1 MLTSIN
7 TSATQY
13 RDVFVRMSAS
23 LWLHT
28 CSFEWSPGVTA
39 VCGDLIAWSSIFN
52 SAVHSEGWTHLHMPP
67 THCTR
72 NLSCSCLAVIQGLWC
87 QSDFSFSGKNI
98 CSSNTSQSL
107 QTPGGAAKHWEDYD
121 SFCFS
126 SAFDTFLQSLWL
138 AEMLSVKQVNQNL
151 QAWIPGYLTD
161 RPQYIRM
168 LGCLSDVVMGNTGT
182 PRELYCQDF
191 VGWRDR
197 DRHCSIPAWGQC
209 KRHCVMHQIV
219 KHKLNK
225 EPPGCMGEA
234 VRVPLSQSISCLNQ

>member
-13 RDVFVRMSAS
+13 RDVFVRMSAL

-52 SAVHSEGWTHLHMPP
+52 SAVHSEGWTHLHRPC

-87 QSDFSFSGKNI
+87 QSDFSFSGKNV

-126 SAFDTFLQSLWL
+126 SAFDTFTL
-138 AEMLSVKQVNQNL
+138 AGWDALSE
-151 QAWIPGYLTD
+151 AGEP
-161 RPQYIRM
+161 
-168 LGCLSDVVMGNTGT
+168 
-182 PRELYCQDF
+182 
-191 VGWRDR
+191 
-197 DRHCSIPAWGQC
+197 
-209 KRHCVMHQIV
+209 
-219 KHKLNK
+219 
-225 EPPGCMGEA
+225 EPPGMDSWLSDRQAAVYQDARLLVWRGDGQHRHTQGTVLPGLCWMAWQRPPLQCTSMGP
-234 VRVPLSQSISCLNQ
+234 V